1 MLGLVALALGMAGLL
16 GGALYVNDLIKIP
29 VPVLEAARVNRG
41 LYIVAFLVSGIF
53 MLGLVPSI
61 YYRQRVQ
68 PRLRE
73 ALFHEFRLP
82 TCPHCQRHTMPDLVR
97 CPHCGQSMTV

>member
-1 MLGLVALALGMAGLL
+1 MLGVLALAVGLAGLL
-16 GGALYVNDLIKIP
+16 GGAIYVNDLIKVS
-29 VPVLEAARVNRG
+29 VPVLQAARVNRG
-41 LYIVAFLVSGIF
+41 LYVLVFLVSGIF
-53 MLGLVPSI
+53 MLGIFPSI

-73 ALFHEFRLP
+73 ALVHEFRLP
-82 TCPHCQRHTMPDLVR
+82 TCPTCHRRTMPDLAL

>member
-1 MLGLVALALGMAGLL
+1 MLGLVALALGLAGLL
-16 GGALYVNDLIKIP
+16 GGALYVNDLIKVP
-29 VPVLEAARVNRG
+29 LPVLEAARVNRG
-41 LYIVAFLVSGIF
+41 LYLAAFVVSGIF
-53 MLGLVPSI
+53 MVGLIPAI

-82 TCPHCQRHTMPDLVR
+82 QCPHCERHTMPDVAI
-97 CPHCGQSMTV
+97 CPHCAKSMNA

>member
-1 MLGLVALALGMAGLL
+1 MLGLLALAVGLAGLL
-16 GGALYVNDLIKIP
+16 GGAIYVNDLIKVS
-29 VPVLEAARVNRG
+29 VPVLQAARVNRG
-41 LYIVAFLVSGIF
+41 LFILVFLVSGIF

-61 YYRQRVQ
+61 YYRQKVQ

-82 TCPHCQRHTMPDLVR
+82 TCPHCQRRTMPDLAT